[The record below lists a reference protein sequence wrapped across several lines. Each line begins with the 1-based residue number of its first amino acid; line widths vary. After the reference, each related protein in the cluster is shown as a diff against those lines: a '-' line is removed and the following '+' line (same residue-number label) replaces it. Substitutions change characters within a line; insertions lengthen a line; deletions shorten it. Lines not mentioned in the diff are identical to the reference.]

1 MSDCIFCKLAN
12 GEIPTDVV
20 FENELAIAFRDM
32 DPQAPTHVLVV
43 PKRHVQSF
51 SQLTQEDGALLLALT
66 EAIQEVVKREGLEEG
81 GYRVVTNTGELG
93 GQSVLH
99 LHFHVLGGRQLQ
111 WPPG

>member
-51 SQLTQEDGALLLALT
+51 SQLTQEDGELLLALT
-66 EAIQEVVKREGLEEG
+66 EAIQEVVKGEGLEEG